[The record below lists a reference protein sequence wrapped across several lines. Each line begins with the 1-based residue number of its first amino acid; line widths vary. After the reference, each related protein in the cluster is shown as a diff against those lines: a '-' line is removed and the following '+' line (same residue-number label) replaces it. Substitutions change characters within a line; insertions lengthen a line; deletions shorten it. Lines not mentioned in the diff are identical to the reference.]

1 MQASS
6 QVTSETPK
14 PAPQPNLRRFLKL
27 FRPSHQHTAFSATI
41 LLVTTIMLSRLVGFL
56 REMYIAWAFGA
67 TAVTD
72 AYNAGFTIPDWVNYL
87 AAGGTASITFI
98 SIYTRFLAEKREEDA
113 QKTFSVVITV
123 MSVVLGIGILLA
135 EIFAPQLNR
144 LMFGKF
150 NPDEFALCVHICRIL
165 LPAQL
170 FFYVGGVASAVLQT
184 RRMFLLPAIG
194 PLFYSGGIILG
205 GLLFSRHLGISALAY
220 GGVAGCFLG
229 IFLINAIGAARAGIH
244 FRISF
249 DIGNPAF
256 REWIRLSIPL
266 MLGVSLVTADEWIQR
281 HFAAG
286 SVGDITRLTYARR
299 LFQVPIAVLGQA
311 VSQASLPFFA
321 RLFGERRLEE
331 FSSTVNISVQRV
343 IAVALLVCSL
353 MVATSLPLVD
363 LVFRRGH
370 LHFSDSEATAIYFSW
385 FALSLAFWA
394 AQGLY
399 SRAFYAAGNTLT
411 PMIASSVITL
421 VSLPI
426 YAALFNAFST
436 VGLVVASDLGI
447 IANCSAM
454 ALLLHHRKLVS
465 VRALDW
471 KEIGKALATAV
482 FAGYLSMRVGSL
494 IVLQGGRIADLKAF
508 GLTTI
513 TWAGAV
519 ALGLW
524 ITKSTLPSDL
534 RGMRRRREAAG
545 VVAQPSES

>member
-1 MQASS
+1 MQGSSQASS
-6 QVTSETPK
+6 GALK
-14 PAPQPNLRRFLKL
+14 PIRQASYQRFFKL

-135 EIFAPQLNR
+135 EIFAPQLNG

-150 NPDEFALCVHICRIL
+150 NPAEFALCVHICRIL

-170 FFYVGGVASAVLQT
+170 FFYIGGVASAVLQT

-194 PLFYSGGIILG
+194 PLFYSGGIIVG
-205 GLLFSRHLGISALAY
+205 GLLFSHRLGISALAY

-229 IFLINAIGAARAGIH
+229 IFLINAIGAARAGIRY
-244 FRISF
+244 RISF
-249 DIGNPAF
+249 EISNPAF
-256 REWIRLSIPL
+256 REWIRLSVPL

-286 SVGDITRLTYARR
+286 SIGDITRLTYARR

-321 RLFGERRLEE
+321 RLFGEKRLAE
-331 FSSTVNISVQRV
+331 FSDTVNASVYRV
-343 IAVALLVCSL
+343 FAVALLVCSF
-353 MVATSLPLVD
+353 MVAASLPLVD

-370 LHFSDSEATAIYFSW
+370 LHFSDSQATAIYFSW
-385 FALSLAFWA
+385 FAVSLAFWA

-399 SRAFYAAGNTLT
+399 SRAFYAAGNTLI
-411 PMIASSVITL
+411 PMIASSVIT
-421 VSLPI
+421 VASLPI
-426 YAALFNAFST
+426 YSLLFRDFST

-454 ALLLHHRKLVS
+454 ALLLDRHGLVS
-465 VRALDW
+465 IRRLNW
-471 KEIGKALATAV
+471 TEIGKALAISV
-482 FAGYLSMRVGSL
+482 FA
-494 IVLQGGRIADLKAF
+494 
-508 GLTTI
+508 
-513 TWAGAV
+513 
-519 ALGLW
+519 
-524 ITKSTLPSDL
+524 PS
-534 RGMRRRREAAG
+534 
-545 VVAQPSES
+545 

>member
-321 RLFGERRLEE
+321 RLFGERRLDE
-331 FSSTVNISVQRV
+331 FSITVNISVQRV

-494 IVLQGGRIADLKAF
+494 IVLQGGRIADLKTF

>member
-6 QVTSETPK
+6 QVTPEASK
-14 PAPQPNLRRFLKL
+14 PSPLPPFRRLLRL

-150 NPDEFALCVHICRIL
+150 NPAEFALCVHICRIL

-229 IFLINAIGAARAGIH
+229 IFLINAIGAAKAGIRY
-244 FRISF
+244 RISF

-256 REWIRLSIPL
+256 REWIRLSVPL

-321 RLFGERRLEE
+321 RLFGEKRLDE
-331 FSSTVNISVQRV
+331 FSSTVNVSVQRV

-370 LHFSDSEATAIYFSW
+370 LHFSDSQATAIYFSW

-421 VSLPI
+421 ISLPV
-426 YAALFNAFST
+426 YAALFGNFST

-454 ALLLHHRKLVS
+454 ALLLHHRNLVS
-465 VRALDW
+465 VRTLNW

-482 FAGYLSMRVGSL
+482 FAGYLSMRAGGLV
-494 IVLQGGRIADLKAF
+494 VLQGGRVADFKSLA
-508 GLTTI
+508 LTTVI
-513 TWAGAV
+513 WAAAV

-524 ITKSTLPSDL
+524 ITKSTLPGDL
-534 RGMRRRREAAG
+534 RGMRQRREASSSA
-545 VVAQPSES
+545 AQPT

>member
-1 MQASS
+1 MQGSSQASS
-6 QVTSETPK
+6 GALK
-14 PAPQPNLRRFLKL
+14 PIPQPSYPRFFKL

-56 REMYIAWAFGA
+56 REMYIAWGFGA

-135 EIFAPQLNR
+135 EIFAPQLNG

-150 NPDEFALCVHICRIL
+150 NPAEFALCVHICRIL

-170 FFYVGGVASAVLQT
+170 FFYIGGVASAVLQT

-194 PLFYSGGIILG
+194 PLFYSGGIIVG
-205 GLLFSRHLGISALAY
+205 GLLFSHRLGISALAY

-229 IFLINAIGAARAGIH
+229 IFLINAIGAARAGIRY
-244 FRISF
+244 RISF
-249 DIGNPAF
+249 EISNPAF
-256 REWIRLSIPL
+256 REWIRLSVPL

-286 SVGDITRLTYARR
+286 SIGDITRLTYARR

-321 RLFGERRLEE
+321 RLFGEKRMTE
-331 FSSTVNISVQRV
+331 FSDTVNASVYRV
-343 IAVALLVCSL
+343 FAVALLVCSF
-353 MVATSLPLVD
+353 MVAASLPLVD

-370 LHFSDSEATAIYFSW
+370 LHFSDSQATAIYFSW
-385 FALSLAFWA
+385 FAVSLAFWA

-399 SRAFYAAGNTLT
+399 SRAFYAAGNTLI
-411 PMIASSVITL
+411 PMIASSVIT
-421 VSLPI
+421 VASLPI
-426 YAALFNAFST
+426 YSLLFRDFST

-454 ALLLHHRKLVS
+454 ALLLDRHGLVS
-465 VRALDW
+465 LRRLNW
-471 KEIGKALATAV
+471 TEIGKALAISV
-482 FAGYLSMRVGSL
+482 FAAYLSMKIGG
-494 IVLQGGRIADLKAF
+494 IVALQGSRIVDLEAL
-508 GLTTI
+508 GLTVVA
-513 TWAGAV
+513 WSAAV
-519 ALGLW
+519 ALGLC
-524 ITKSTLPSDL
+524 ITKSKLPVDL
-534 RGMRRRREAAG
+534 RRKAAARDPVPLDG
-545 VVAQPSES
+545 GQ

>member
-6 QVTSETPK
+6 QALDPT
-14 PAPQPNLRRFLKL
+14 PQPRLRRLL
-27 FRPSHQHTAFSATI
+27 RMFRPSHQHSAFSATI
-41 LLVTTIMLSRLVGFL
+41 LLVTTIMMSRLVGFL

-98 SIYTRFLAEKREEDA
+98 SIYTRFLAENREEDA

-123 MSVVLGIGILLA
+123 MSVALGLGILLA

-144 LMFGKF
+144 LMFGQFK
-150 NPDEFALCVHICRIL
+150 PDEFALCVHICRIL

-184 RRMFLLPAIG
+184 RRMFLIPAIG
-194 PLFYSGGIILG
+194 PLFYSGGIIVG
-205 GLLFSRHLGISALAY
+205 GLLFSHRLGISALAY

-229 IFLINAIGAARAGIH
+229 IFLLNIMGAARAGVH
-244 FRISF
+244 YRISF
-249 DIGNPAF
+249 AIGNPAF
-256 REWIRLSIPL
+256 REWIKLSVPL

-286 SVGDITRLTYARR
+286 STGDITRLTYARR

-321 RLFGERRLEE
+321 KLFGERRMAE
-331 FSSTVNISVQRV
+331 FSDTVNLSIYKVF
-343 IAVALLVCSL
+343 AVALLVCSF
-353 MVATSLPLVD
+353 MVAASLPLVD
-363 LVFRRGH
+363 LIFRRGR
-370 LHFSDSEATAIYFSW
+370 LHFTDSQATAIYFSW

-411 PMIASSVITL
+411 PMIASSVITIA
-421 VSLPI
+421 SLPI
-426 YAALFNAFST
+426 YAALFRNFST

-447 IANCSAM
+447 IANCSVM
-454 ALLLHHRKLVS
+454 AVLLHRRGLVS
-465 VRALDW
+465 LRRMNWREVGKSAL
-471 KEIGKALATAV
+471 IAA
-482 FAGYLSMRVGSL
+482 FAAYLSMRIAALVTL
-494 IVLQGGRIADLKAF
+494 EGGRLADLKAL
-508 GLTTI
+508 GLTII
-513 TWAGAV
+513 TWAA
-519 ALGLW
+519 AICLGLW
-524 ITKSTLPSDL
+524 ITKSALPRDL
-534 RGMRRRREAAG
+534 RRKAPAS
-545 VVAQPSES
+545 A

>member
-1 MQASS
+1 
-6 QVTSETPK
+6 
-14 PAPQPNLRRFLKL
+14 
-27 FRPSHQHTAFSATI
+27 
-41 LLVTTIMLSRLVGFL
+41 
-56 REMYIAWAFGA
+56 
-67 TAVTD
+67 
-72 AYNAGFTIPDWVNYL
+72 
-87 AAGGTASITFI
+87 
-98 SIYTRFLAEKREEDA
+98 
-113 QKTFSVVITV
+113 
-123 MSVVLGIGILLA
+123 
-135 EIFAPQLNR
+135 
-144 LMFGKF
+144 
-150 NPDEFALCVHICRIL
+150 
-165 LPAQL
+165 
-170 FFYVGGVASAVLQT
+170 
-184 RRMFLLPAIG
+184 
-194 PLFYSGGIILG
+194 
-205 GLLFSRHLGISALAY
+205 
-220 GGVAGCFLG
+220 
-229 IFLINAIGAARAGIH
+229 
-244 FRISF
+244 
-249 DIGNPAF
+249 
-256 REWIRLSIPL
+256 
-266 MLGVSLVTADEWIQR
+266 
-281 HFAAG
+281 
-286 SVGDITRLTYARR
+286 
-299 LFQVPIAVLGQA
+299 
-311 VSQASLPFFA
+311 
-321 RLFGERRLEE
+321 
-331 FSSTVNISVQRV
+331 
-343 IAVALLVCSL
+343 
-353 MVATSLPLVD
+353 LPLVD

-494 IVLQGGRIADLKAF
+494 IVLQGGRIADLKTF